1 MSSCDVPFSLA
12 FEAPGV
18 VLLEGSALMWT
29 GDQCGSLFSIH
40 TDETDRERPPLILG
54 KNIGAK
60 SATNGIHLQT
70 VANTRHT
77 I

>member
-1 MSSCDVPFSLA
+1 MSRLVSPLKPLVWCF
-12 FEAPGV
+12 
-18 VLLEGSALMWT
+18 LEGSALMWT

-54 KNIGAK
+54 KNTEDK
-60 SATNGIHLQT
+60 SATNGVHLQT
-70 VANTRHT
+70 MANARRT

>member
-1 MSSCDVPFSLA
+1 
-12 FEAPGV
+12 
-18 VLLEGSALMWT
+18 MWT

-40 TDETDRERPPLILG
+40 TDETDRGRPPLILG
-54 KNIGAK
+54 NNIEAK

-70 VANTRHT
+70 GANTRRT